1 MRIRFKHVIGLSIL
15 LLLLTFSLG
24 AQPLPS
30 LPAASGVVTG
40 TLPNGISYFLVSN
53 PSSKGRADFA
63 LVQKGPAREDVSR
76 NALAELPHFQGERP
90 YQFLAKLGVGY
101 ENFGFIRSTEAS
113 TTFFFHD
120 VPVGQAAVRDTALLL
135 LFDISETCPY
145 EQALIVCGDVDK
157 VVLRERMNVFS
168 MMVTPRERVPEPDPY
183 EWNPSETPIVRFS
196 QAAPQEEA
204 TLTVRYSSPRTP
216 REAMN
221 TAQPLVTELFAE
233 ELGAIVRERAGR
245 AFRDGGIPLAAVSSQ
260 YRGSDKGPGA
270 ELYSFTVTTDRNDL
284 LRAAESLGA
293 IFGELDTY
301 GASLR
306 EFQGAK
312 DRFLSSLAP
321 AMVSLTNGEWVEK
334 CASAFLYGAG
344 LSDPEYVTSF
354 FTSRNIASQREL
366 ELFNDF
372 VSALLDPAKALI
384 LRYVSSVQIDSE
396 SLKSAFAAGWSSVSD
411 MTAVREYVSNQSDT
425 LGLYVPKVK
434 ARLKQTVTEPVT
446 GGELWTFANG
456 MRVIYKRSTAVKGMF
471 SYGFLLN
478 GGFAD
483 VPDLAQGEGG
493 FIADMLA
500 LNDIGGTTGASFL
513 KMLESN
519 GISFNPSVSLT
530 DFRIAGRAPS
540 SRLQLLLK
548 SLLTLSRERAVNAD
562 AYGYYRACERLRLSM
577 DRRQHDGIHAVVDSI
592 MCPDYRYMAGKRPYG
607 LTDDLPQR
615 AAEYFDGIF
624 SSCNDGVLVL
634 VGDLDPYM
642 LKKVLP
648 RYMGGFM
655 TGGMHSTRPQVD
667 FNLRSGW
674 STYTV
679 DARDSV
685 VGSGEPCIT
694 VAESAMLPF
703 TPERY
708 FSFRVAAMEL
718 RKHLAGAL
726 AGTGMYAEVSDEL
739 ELFPA
744 ERLSL
749 RIVCRPASE
758 EGLPSDVVPEDP
770 LRVLG
775 VLRSAL
781 AAFTAEG
788 PAAASL
794 ASSKAALLSVLDTS
808 VTDPA
813 FLTEAA
819 MMRYSAGKDMVTGY
833 KSKVGAV
840 TPASVKEVL
849 SALDS
854 GSKVEYVVY

>member
-1 MRIRFKHVIGLSIL
+1 MD
-15 LLLLTFSLG
+15 
-24 AQPLPS
+24 
-30 LPAASGVVTG
+30 
-40 TLPNGISYFLVSN
+40 ISVL
-53 PSSKGRADFA
+53 
-63 LVQKGPAREDVSR
+63 Q
-76 NALAELPHFQGERP
+76 RP
-90 YQFLAKLGVGY
+90 P
-101 ENFGFIRSTEAS
+101 RR
-113 TTFFFHD
+113 FFFHD
-120 VPVGQAAVRDTALLL
+120 VPVGQAAIRDTALLL

-157 VVLRERMNVFS
+157 AVVRERMNVFS

-183 EWNPSETPIVRFS
+183 EWNPSEVPVVRFS

-221 TAQPLVTELFAE
+221 TAQPLVTELFAQ
-233 ELGAIVRERAGR
+233 ELGGIVRERLKR
-245 AFRDGGIPLAAVSSQ
+245 VFREGGIPLAAASSQ

-270 ELYSFTVTTDRNDL
+270 ELYSFSVTTGRDDL
-284 LRAAESLGA
+284 LRATEAFGA
-293 IFGELDTY
+293 VLGELDAH

-306 EFQGAK
+306 EFQEAK

-321 AMVSLTNGEWVEK
+321 ATAALSNGEWVDK

-344 LSDPEYVTSF
+344 LSDPAYVTSF

-372 VSALLDPAKALI
+372 VSALLDPSKALT
-384 LRYVSSVQIDSE
+384 LRYVSSDRLDSE
-396 SLKSAFAAGWSSVSD
+396 ALKEAFAKGWASASGGTV
-411 MTAVREYVSNQSDT
+411 VREYGANRSDT
-425 LGLYVPKVK
+425 LGLYVPKSK
-434 ARLKQTVTEPVT
+434 AKLKHTVTEPVT
-446 GGELWTFANG
+446 GGELWTFSNG

-493 FIADMLA
+493 FIADMLM
-500 LNDIGGTTGASFL
+500 LNDIGGSTGVSFL

-519 GISFNPSVSLT
+519 GISFTPSVSLT
-530 DFRIAGRAPS
+530 DFRVAGRAPS

-562 AYGYYRACERLRLSM
+562 AYDYYRTCERLRLSM
-577 DRRQHDGIHAVVDSI
+577 DRKQHDGIHAVVDSI
-592 MCPDYRYMAGKRPYG
+592 MCPDFRYMSGKRPNG
-607 LTDDLPQR
+607 LSDDLPQR
-615 AAEYFDGIF
+615 AAKYFDGIF

-648 RYMGGFM
+648 KYIGGFM
-655 TGGMHSTRPQVD
+655 TGSTRSTRPQVE

-679 DARDSV
+679 EAEDSA

-694 VAESAMLPF
+694 VAESAILPF

-708 FSFRVAAMEL
+708 YSFRVAAMEL

-758 EGLPSDVVPEDP
+758 EGLPADIVPEDP

-781 AAFTAEG
+781 ATFSSDG
-788 PAAASL
+788 PSASSVAASRAELQSELEASMSDPGFL
-794 ASSKAALLSVLDTS
+794 AD
-808 VTDPA
+808 
-813 FLTEAA
+813 AA
-819 MMRYSAGKDMVTGY
+819 MLRYSAGKDMVTGY

-840 TPASVKEVL
+840 TPESVKEIL

-854 GSKVEYVVY
+854 GSKVEFVVY